1 MRSILSRSALL
12 AMLVAL
18 SLPVAAQKV
27 KIENQGEA
35 SNTAEA
41 RTLTAEAVEKAV
53 GKAPDGK
60 SQVVFFRSARSPGA
74 AITVNENADPR
85 VELDPGM
92 FYVVATTPGAH
103 AYSTSDGGKYDG
115 TLETGKTYYVQVIR
129 NKAGHAQLLR
139 SSPDKFQR
147 ASR

>member
-74 AITVNENADPR
+74 DRAPRPEPHLARAALRRGHSWRSRLCLPPDTNA
-85 VELDPGM
+85 
-92 FYVVATTPGAH
+92 
-103 AYSTSDGGKYDG
+103 
-115 TLETGKTYYVQVIR
+115 
-129 NKAGHAQLLR
+129 
-139 SSPDKFQR
+139 
-147 ASR
+147 

>member
-18 SLPVAAQKV
+18 SLPAAAQKV

-35 SNTAEA
+35 SVGAEA
-41 RTLTAEAVEKAV
+41 RALTAAAVDKSM
-53 GKAPDGK
+53 GMAPEGK
-60 SQVVFFRSARSPGA
+60 SQVVFFRSSKSPGD
-74 AITVNENADPR
+74 AINVTENSEAR

-92 FYVVATTPGAH
+92 YYVVTAAPGAH
-103 AYSTSDGGKYDG
+103 GYATGDGGKVDLA
-115 TLETGKTYYVQVIR
+115 LETGKTYYVQVVR

-139 SSPDKFQR
+139 SSADKFQR
-147 ASR
+147 AAH

>member
-35 SNTAEA
+35 SVGAEA
-41 RTLTAEAVEKAV
+41 QALTAEAVEKAV
-53 GKAPDGK
+53 GKAPEGK
-60 SQVVFFRSARSPGA
+60 SQVVFFRSAKSPGES
-74 AITVNENADPR
+74 ITVNENTEAR

-92 FYVVATTPGAH
+92 YYVVATTPGAH
-103 AYSTSDGGKYDG
+103 AYATDGGNFDLKTD
-115 TLETGKTYYVQVIR
+115 TGKTYYVQVIR
-129 NKAGHAQLLR
+129 NQAGRAQLR
-139 SSPDKFQR
+139 ASSADKFQR
-147 ASR
+147 AAR